1 MQPARLNALI
11 RMEMRFHA
19 IVRVPPILNSLASL
33 LLKKTSKKHLATSKL
48 S

>member
-1 MQPARLNALI
+1 MQPVRLNVLI
-11 RMEMRFHA
+11 RMEMRYHV

-33 LLKKTSKKHLATSKL
+33 LLKKTSKKHLVTSKL